1 MDMTVEKDIEN
12 VRVFIH
18 ALAKIGAVEE
28 YRKLC
33 DEKGFS
39 FSVREMYS
47 RYPELS
53 QSLDIEAIAS

>member
-33 DEKGFS
+33 DEKGFGA
-39 FSVREMYS
+39 SVREMA
-47 RYPELS
+47 RRHPELS
-53 QSLDIEAIAS
+53 QELDVEALAS